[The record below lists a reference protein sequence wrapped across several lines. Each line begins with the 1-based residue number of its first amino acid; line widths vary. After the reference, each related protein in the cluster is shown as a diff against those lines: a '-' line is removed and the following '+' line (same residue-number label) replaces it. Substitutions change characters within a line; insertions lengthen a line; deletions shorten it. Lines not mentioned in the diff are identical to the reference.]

1 MIEKNANAIPLS
13 YTFLKY
19 ITNNFSHER
28 EIGRGGF
35 GIVYKG
41 VLRNGNVAVKKLS
54 RTDDISEKQFED
66 ELFCLIRVKHKN
78 IVRFLGYCSN
88 ISREVVHHNG
98 RDILADVQ
106 QRFLCFEYIP
116 NKSLKHYLE
125 DESYGRELETRY
137 NLIEGICH
145 GLQYLHN
152 EQRINHL
159 DLKPENILLDYGMV
173 PKITDFGLSR
183 RFGEQSRIITKNIYG
198 TLGYLAPEYLNYG
211 KLSFKSDIYSL
222 GIIMG
227 KILRG
232 NNDILDFQNW
242 HKSQVT
248 DSPQVKRCIEI
259 AQLCVNADEHKRPT
273 IDEIIA
279 MLNEIHMSRSNSVP
293 SLEKMEGQKTQPQH
307 VAPIERSSV
316 EHMPGTKAGPEWNR
330 ESARASSSQPP
341 PVRANKE
348 AQDAT
353 TTQKSWFQRDES
365 GPSHQSFAP
374 RQTERVVAKET
385 APNCFGEVVDDYKLN
400 ELVRYAG
407 KAKTQEDRARQAW
420 CAVNEDDKKG
430 KALRYVDVLK
440 ALYGNGQ
447 STLCLVYNATGD
459 TLYHVAHHDWYGY
472 INDSKEGYPAE
483 IGNSQWGVFH
493 HVHRQGEPSG
503 SMGAVVYRGKKK
515 DGQDQDYL
523 LAWST
528 PWGIWYRNKA
538 YCEIGGVDYFKRR
551 WDEIYVKLENADYSS
566 RTKSGG
572 CEIEALIDKGDS
584 PKFTATLKTEHGP

>member
-1 MIEKNANAIPLS
+1 MGDQEHEDLERILIEKNANAIPLS

-125 DESYGRELETRY
+125 DESYGREWETRY

-353 TTQKSWFQRDES
+353 TTQEEDDGSDDDQREEDDGDDDDQRVQEYILECQKKRRKIMTMAAAMIVHDMRMFKDAIDKYGDKIPHPPEGKFYFVDLGYPNRQGYLAAYKGTKYHLPEYQQ
-365 GPSHQSFAP
+365 GPMPRGKKEQFNYAHSSLCNVIERPSAATARSLSASATILHYSAP
-374 RQTERVVAKET
+374 ERMRRKTLVATRMGKKAVVAKVVEGCKKKADKNKKIQLPAPKYGKTDQT
-385 APNCFGEVVDDYKLN
+385 APPTLAC
-400 ELVRYAG
+400 
-407 KAKTQEDRARQAW
+407 AW
-420 CAVNEDDKKG
+420 K
-430 KALRYVDVLK
+430 
-440 ALYGNGQ
+440 
-447 STLCLVYNATGD
+447 
-459 TLYHVAHHDWYGY
+459 
-472 INDSKEGYPAE
+472 
-483 IGNSQWGVFH
+483 
-493 HVHRQGEPSG
+493 
-503 SMGAVVYRGKKK
+503 
-515 DGQDQDYL
+515 
-523 LAWST
+523 
-528 PWGIWYRNKA
+528 
-538 YCEIGGVDYFKRR
+538 
-551 WDEIYVKLENADYSS
+551 
-566 RTKSGG
+566 
-572 CEIEALIDKGDS
+572 
-584 PKFTATLKTEHGP
+584 